1 MTAIADYFEKNRY
14 VYLSNVIDEQTCK
27 NLTDRMFGLHRA
39 GNLEKDPQCP
49 LSDSVYGDPVFD
61 KLLEELTETLSKQLG
76 VSLDPAYTY
85 ARIYRPGEVLERH
98 SDRPSCEISGT
109 MTLGFEPN
117 TSVWPIYFAKD
128 EEDLVGLPLFIN
140 TGDLVMYRGNEL
152 PHWRPPFKG
161 VWQVQVFF
169 HYVDKNGPYKDH
181 KFDGRKQLGSKKEA
195 ASSGNKIFTQPNG
208 YMISKCDSISPGPIT
223 FHTGF
228 NPAMTFTEEECKKI
242 ISLSDTLYSSKA
254 TVGFENNGKLDTS
267 VRSVNKFE
275 IALEDTSNHWIFDR
289 IGKAVAEAN
298 ANYFKF
304 DLLGMIHG
312 IELLQYKA
320 EENGHY
326 DWHVDIGPETA
337 SSRKISVSIPL
348 TNRDGYSGGELEL
361 NNGTLI
367 KCIDEQGSI
376 TMFPS
381 YMLHR
386 VSPITYGER
395 WVMVIWIHGSG
406 RFK

>member
-1 MTAIADYFEKNRY
+1 MTTVAEYFEKNRY
-14 VYLSNVIDEQTCK
+14 VYLSNVLDEQTCK
-27 NLTDRMFGLHRA
+27 NLTDRMFGLHRL
-39 GNLEKDPQCP
+39 GELEKDPQCP
-49 LSDSVYGDPVFD
+49 LSDSIYGDPVFD
-61 KLLEELTETLSKQLG
+61 KLLEELTEPLSEQLG
-76 VSLDPAYTY
+76 ISLNPAYTY

-117 TSVWPIYFAKD
+117 TSIWPIYFAQN
-128 EEDLVGLPLFIN
+128 EEDLVGSPLVIN

-152 PHWRPPFKG
+152 PHWRPSFKG
-161 VWQVQVFF
+161 IWQVQIFF
-169 HYVDKNGPYKDH
+169 HYVDKNGPHRDH
-181 KFDGRKQLGSKKEA
+181 KFDGRKKLGSKKEVI
-195 ASSGNKIFTQPNG
+195 NLDTKRFTQSNG
-208 YMISKCDSISPGPIT
+208 YMISKCDPISPGPIT

-228 NPAMTFTEEECKKI
+228 NPAMTFSKEECSKI
-242 ISLSDTLYSSKA
+242 ISLADNMYSSKA
-254 TVGFENNGKLDTS
+254 TVGTEGAGKFDS
-267 VRSVNKFE
+267 SIRSVNRFE
-275 IALEDTSNHWIFDR
+275 IELEDSSNDWIFDR
-289 IGKAVAEAN
+289 VANAVAEAN
-298 ANYFKF
+298 VNYFKF

-326 DWHVDIGPETA
+326 DWHVDIGPQAA
-337 SSRKISVSIPL
+337 STRKISVSIPL
-348 TNRDGYSGGELEL
+348 TNRAEYLGGELEL

-381 YMLHR
+381 YTLHR
-386 VSPITYGER
+386 VSPVTRGER

>member
-1 MTAIADYFEKNRY
+1 MRAVAEYFEKNRY
-14 VYLSNVIDEQTCK
+14 VYLSNVLDEQTCK
-27 NLTDRMFGLHRA
+27 NLTDRMFGLQRL
-39 GNLEKDPQCP
+39 GELEKDPQCP
-49 LSDSVYGDPVFD
+49 LSDSVYGDPIFD
-61 KLLEELTETLSKQLG
+61 KLLGELAEPLSEQLG
-76 VSLDPAYTY
+76 ISLDPAYTY

-109 MTLGFEPN
+109 MTLGFDPT

-128 EEDLVGLPLFIN
+128 EEDLVGSSLAIN

-161 VWQVQVFF
+161 IWQVQVFF
-169 HYVDKNGPYKDH
+169 HYVDKNGPHKDH
-181 KFDGRKQLGSKKEA
+181 KFDGRKELGTKKEVI
-195 ASSGNKIFTQPNG
+195 NLDTKIFTQHNG
-208 YMISKCDSISPGPIT
+208 YMISKSDSICPGAVT

-228 NPAMTFTEEECKKI
+228 NPAMAFTKEECKKI
-242 ISLSDTLYSSKA
+242 ISLSDNMYSSKA
-254 TVGFENNGKLDTS
+254 TVGTDGIGRLDS
-267 VRSVNKFE
+267 SIRSVNRFE
-275 IALEDTSNHWIFDR
+275 IALEDSSNSWIFD
-289 IGKAVAEAN
+289 KVANAVAEAN
-298 ANYFKF
+298 AKYFKF

-326 DWHVDIGPETA
+326 DWHVDIGPQAA
-337 SSRKISVSIPL
+337 STRKISVSIPL
-348 TNRDGYSGGELEL
+348 TSREDYSGGELEL
-361 NNGTLI
+361 NNGALI

-381 YMLHR
+381 YVLHR
-386 VSPITYGER
+386 VSPVTQGER

>member
-1 MTAIADYFEKNRY
+1 MNTVAEYFEKNKY
-14 VYLSNVIDEQTCK
+14 VYLSDVLSKEECSK
-27 NLTDRMFGLHRA
+27 LTEYMFTLSKEGK
-39 GNLEKDPQCP
+39 LEKDPQCP
-49 LSDSVYGDPVFD
+49 LSGAIYGDQVFD
-61 KLLEELTETLSKQLG
+61 SILERLKKPLSEQLG
-76 VSLDPAYTY
+76 IELLPTYTY
-85 ARIYRPGEVLERH
+85 ARLYEPGEVLERH

-128 EEDLVGLPLFIN
+128 EEDLVGVPLVIN

-152 PHWRPPFKG
+152 PHWRPTFKG
-161 VWQVQVFF
+161 IWQVQIFF
-169 HYVDKNGPYKDH
+169 HYVDKNGPHKDH
-181 KFDGRKQLGSKKEA
+181 KFDGRKKLGNKKEA
-195 ASSGNKIFTQPNG
+195 INLDTKAFAQHNG

-228 NPAMTFTEEECKKI
+228 NPAMAFTKEECHKI
-242 ISLSDTLYSSKA
+242 IALADNMYSSKA
-254 TVGFENNGKLDTS
+254 TIGTEGVGIVDS
-267 VRSVNKFE
+267 SIRSVNRFE
-275 IALEDTSNHWIFDR
+275 IALDDSSNRWIFDR
-289 IGKAVAEAN
+289 IANAVAEAN
-298 ANYFKF
+298 AKYFKF

-326 DWHVDIGPETA
+326 DWHVDIGLEAA
-337 SSRKISVSIPL
+337 STRKISVSIPL
-348 TNRDGYSGGELEL
+348 TSREEYLGGQLEL
-361 NNGTLI
+361 NNGALV

-381 YMLHR
+381 YTLHR
-386 VSPITYGER
+386 VSPVTQGER